1 MAPAADMTSL
11 PLGVKVEDSAFGK
24 PAGGG
29 TGQAPSAAAATAAA
43 MGADEEGAKPK
54 VSPSLLPFSVEALMA
69 DHRKPGAKESALA
82 PSEGAQAAGGPA
94 QPLGVPPGS
103 LGAPDAPSSPRPLGH
118 FSVGGL
124 LKLPED
130 ALVKAESPEKPERTP
145 WMQSPRFSPPPARRL
160 SPPACTLR
168 KHKTNRKP
176 RTPFTTAQLLAL
188 ERKFRQKQY
197 LSIAER
203 AEFSSSL
210 SLTETQVKIWFQNR
224 RAKAKRLQ
232 EAELEKLKMAAKP
245 MLPPAAFGLSFPLG
259 GPAAV
264 AAAAGASLYG
274 ASGPFQRAAL
284 PVAPVGLYT
293 AHVGYSMYH
302 LT

>member
-1 MAPAADMTSL
+1 MAPAAAMTSL
-11 PLGVKVEDSAFGK
+11 PIGGKTEESPASAFSK
-24 PAGGG
+24 PAAGG
-29 TGQAPSAAAATAAA
+29 P
-43 MGADEEGAKPK
+43 MGGEEEGDKPK

-69 DHRKPGAKESALA
+69 ADPRKPGGGRDGLSGLDGPPLA
-82 PSEGAQAAGGPA
+82 TGPSGQTLSPR
-94 QPLGVPPGS
+94 VGS
-103 LGAPDAPSSPRPLGH
+103 LSGPGASDAPLPLNAH

-124 LKLPED
+124 IKLPDE
-130 ALVKAESPEKPERTP
+130 ALVKPESPEKSECGP
-145 WMQSPRFSPPPARRL
+145 WMQTSRFSPPPTRRL

-245 MLPPAAFGLSFPLG
+245 LLPPAAFGLSFPLG
-259 GPAAV
+259 APAAV
-264 AAAAGASLYG
+264 AAAAAAGASLYG

>member
-29 TGQAPSAAAATAAA
+29 GGQAPSTATATAAA

-82 PSEGAQAAGGPA
+82 ASEGAQAAGGSA
-94 QPLGVPPGS
+94 QPMGARPGS

-130 ALVKAESPEKPERTP
+130 ALVKAESPEKSDRTP
-145 WMQSPRFSPPPARRL
+145 WMQNPRFSPPPA
-160 SPPACTLR
+160 S
-168 KHKTNRKP
+168 
-176 RTPFTTAQLLAL
+176 
-188 ERKFRQKQY
+188 E
-197 LSIAER
+197 
-203 AEFSSSL
+203 
-210 SLTETQVKIWFQNR
+210 
-224 RAKAKRLQ
+224 
-232 EAELEKLKMAAKP
+232 
-245 MLPPAAFGLSFPLG
+245 
-259 GPAAV
+259 
-264 AAAAGASLYG
+264 
-274 ASGPFQRAAL
+274 
-284 PVAPVGLYT
+284 
-293 AHVGYSMYH
+293 
-302 LT
+302 

>member
-1 MAPAADMTSL
+1 MAPAADMTSR

-29 TGQAPSAAAATAAA
+29 AGPAPAAASASAA
-43 MGADEEGAKPK
+43 MGADEEGAKPR

-69 DHRKPGAKESALA
+69 DHRKPGAKESAPA
-82 PSEGAQAAGGPA
+82 ASEGAP
-94 QPLGVPPGS
+94 PPGARAGP
-103 LGAPDAPSSPRPLGH
+103 LGAPDAPSSPRPLGP

-130 ALVKAESPEKPERTP
+130 ALVKAESPEKPERSP

-264 AAAAGASLYG
+264 AAAAGASLYS

>member
-11 PLGVKVEDSAFGK
+11 PLGVKVEDSAFGP
-24 PAGGG
+24 PAGISG
-29 TGQAPSAAAATAAA
+29 GQAPSAA

-54 VSPSLLPFSVEALMA
+54 AAPSLLPFSVEALMA
-69 DHRKPGAKESALA
+69 DHRKPGAKESSLA
-82 PSEGAQAAGGPA
+82 TPEGAPVAAGGSA
-94 QPLGVPPGS
+94 QPLGARAGT
-103 LGAPDAPSSPRPLGH
+103 LGAPDAPSSPRPLGP

-124 LKLPED
+124 LKIPEE
-130 ALVKAESPEKPERTP
+130 VKAESPEKPERTP

-274 ASGPFQRAAL
+274 ASSPFQRAAL

>member
-29 TGQAPSAAAATAAA
+29 GGQTPSSTTAAAAA
-43 MGADEEGAKPK
+43 MGIDEEGAKPK

-69 DHRKPGAKESALA
+69 DHRKPGAKESALVA
-82 PSEGAQAAGGPA
+82 SEGAQAAGGSA
-94 QPLGVPPGS
+94 QPLGARPGS

-130 ALVKAESPEKPERTP
+130 ALVKAESPEKSDRTP
-145 WMQSPRFSPPPARRL
+145 WMQNPRFSPPPARRL

-210 SLTETQVKIWFQNR
+210 SLTETQMR
-224 RAKAKRLQ
+224 TLRTERLRNSSTWSPAEVLVGP
-232 EAELEKLKMAAKP
+232 EAEATAAASA
-245 MLPPAAFGLSFPLG
+245 PPAL
-259 GPAAV
+259 
-264 AAAAGASLYG
+264 AAGGS
-274 ASGPFQRAAL
+274 S
-284 PVAPVGLYT
+284 T
-293 AHVGYSMYH
+293 E
-302 LT
+302 